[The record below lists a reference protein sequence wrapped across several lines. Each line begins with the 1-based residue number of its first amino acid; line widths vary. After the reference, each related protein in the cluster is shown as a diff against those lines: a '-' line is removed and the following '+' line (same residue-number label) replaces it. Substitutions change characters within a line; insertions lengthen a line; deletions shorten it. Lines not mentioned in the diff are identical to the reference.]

1 MRLLLAVLLA
11 APLSAYAKG
20 IRFDYRDGG
29 LRNVIQFVSDAW
41 LERTVGISNGLGGW
55 IELDPDSLTDGVRGE
70 IEFDVRTF
78 QTGVEARNEIIRD
91 KFLLAAENP
100 IAVLALNK
108 LTSASKAK
116 LADGQVVVMRLDG
129 SLKVRNVTKPQT
141 VLIKAVYLKES
152 EQTRQRLPGNLLK
165 VSATFDVD
173 LLNYNASVPDGL
185 KSRVARFIQLTLD
198 AIGSDRPPVAAP
210 PPSLARPD

>member
-1 MRLLLAVLLA
+1 MRLILAVLLA
-11 APLSAYAKG
+11 APLSALGKG
-20 IRFDYRDGG
+20 VRFDYRDGG

-41 LERTVGISNGLGGW
+41 LERTVGISNGLGGY
-55 IELDPDSLTDGVRGE
+55 IELDPDNLADGVKGE

-100 IAVLALNK
+100 IAVLALTK

-116 LADGQVVVMRLDG
+116 MADGQVVVMRLDG
-129 SLKVRNVTKPQT
+129 TLKVRNVTKPQT
-141 VLIKAVYLKES
+141 VLMKAVFLKES
-152 EQTRQRLPGNLLK
+152 ETTRQRLPGNLLK

-173 LLNYNASVPDGL
+173 LLNYNAAVPDAL

-198 AIGSDRPPVAAP
+198 AIGSDRPPVFAP